1 MYFGKLDNKTSLS
14 VCSKTIEALASKVQD
29 VCTITSDNGTEFT
42 DHEMIS
48 EKLKIDYY
56 FAHPY
61 ASYER
66 GSIENLNG
74 LEGVRE
80 AKSML

>member
-1 MYFGKLDNKTSLS
+1 MCSSVISSLPANAKT
-14 VCSKTIEALASKVQD
+14 V
-29 VCTITSDNGTEFT
+29 TSDNGTEFT
-42 DHEMIS
+42 DHKEVS
-48 EKLKIDYY
+48 SKLNLQYY

-74 LEGVRE
+74 LIRQYIPKGVGFDLIKARR
-80 AKSML
+80 